1 MGEGRA
7 LRAAVS
13 TPPIRSMTFAPVQPV
28 FRWWC
33 LWLFLLGLTACTRT
47 SAPEAYVVT
56 GQPATRG
63 EAQPPCLH
71 AQPPGRQQVLLSPPA
86 GGWSGAPQAVV
97 VVNVFRG
104 EVKIRHGARERC
116 GVLQDARTL
125 DSRFLSGM
133 GTVLVPDK
141 GNQRPI
147 EVEFEPS
154 PMPLWR
160 PLVRL
165 GEPAS
170 VQRQDTLRFALRV
183 ASVAVMLALVVSA
196 LLTFMSTRERAFLSY
211 ALGASL
217 FALWMALL
225 SGLWAYPRPWFA
237 LGELSLRLVGALP
250 AVLSA
255 LTVRMLAYHAAPR
268 ALAGRVRRG
277 ADWLALCGLG
287 LAAMIVL
294 VPEHWLAVAS
304 LGSELGFYLLCLAM
318 AGMALVTMWRGE
330 PGGATALTC
339 VAPFLGVGLMEV
351 AMPERLAS
359 WKVEAMLLSGCWLA
373 LTASMALTLRL
384 GSLRRQRDE
393 MRVLAQTDALTGLPN
408 RRAALEQLSAI
419 SVSARRSGQPAAVGF
434 LDIDHFKDIND
445 VHGHEVGDQVLRAFA
460 RILRSTFRGAD
471 YVARMGGE
479 EFLVV
484 LPGASPEQ
492 AKARIESL
500 SPLLATIGHTLRLPE
515 LRVTLSAGVTGV
527 EADDVEIGPL
537 LQRADAA
544 MYAAKRA
551 GRERVVLSGQPQG

>member
-1 MGEGRA
+1 
-7 LRAAVS
+7 
-13 TPPIRSMTFAPVQPV
+13 MTFIPVQPV

-33 LWLFLLGLTACTRT
+33 LWLVLLGLAACARVA
-47 SAPEAYVVT
+47 APERVVVKSR
-56 GQPATRG
+56 PALHEETR
-63 EAQPPCLH
+63 PPCLQ
-71 AQPPGRQQVLLSPPA
+71 AQRTGRQRVLLWPPA

-97 VVNVFRG
+97 VMNVFRG
-104 EVKIRHGARERC
+104 QVKIRHGQRERC

-133 GTVLVPDK
+133 GTVLVPGK

-160 PLVRL
+160 PIVRL

-196 LLTFMSTRERAFLSY
+196 LLTFVSTRERAFLSY

-225 SGLWAYPRPWFA
+225 SGLWAYPQPWFA

-250 AVLSA
+250 TMLSG

-268 ALAGRVRRG
+268 ALAARVRRG
-277 ADWLALCGLG
+277 ADWLVPCAFAL
-287 LAAMIVL
+287 ATAIVL
-294 VPEHWLAVAS
+294 VPEHWLAVTS

-330 PGGATALTC
+330 PG
-339 VAPFLGVGLMEV
+339 
-351 AMPERLAS
+351 
-359 WKVEAMLLSGCWLA
+359 
-373 LTASMALTLRL
+373 
-384 GSLRRQRDE
+384 
-393 MRVLAQTDALTGLPN
+393 
-408 RRAALEQLSAI
+408 ALEHLAAASA
-419 SVSARRSGQPAAVGF
+419 SARHTGQPTAVGF
-434 LDIDHFKDIND
+434 LDIDYFKDIND
-445 VHGHEVGDQVLRAFA
+445 MHGHEVGDQVLRAFA

-484 LPGASPEQ
+484 LPGASAEQ

-500 SPLLATIGHTLRLPE
+500 SPLLATIGQSLHLPQ
-515 LRVTLSAGVTGV
+515 LRVTLSAGVTEVNAGDLDIV
-527 EADDVEIGPL
+527 PL

-551 GRERVVLSGQPQG
+551 GRDQVVLSSQRQD

>member
-1 MGEGRA
+1 MGQGPRI
-7 LRAAVS
+7 RRPF
-13 TPPIRSMTFAPVQPV
+13 TPPRSMTFIPVQPV

-33 LWLFLLGLTACTRT
+33 LWLVLLGLAACARVA
-47 SAPEAYVVT
+47 APERVVVKSR
-56 GQPATRG
+56 PALHEETR
-63 EAQPPCLH
+63 PPCLQ
-71 AQPPGRQQVLLSPPA
+71 AQRPGRQRVLLWPPA

-97 VVNVFRG
+97 VMNVFRG
-104 EVKIRHGARERC
+104 QVKIRHEERERC

-133 GTVLVPDK
+133 GTVLVPGK

-147 EVEFEPS
+147 EVELEPS

-160 PLVRL
+160 PIVRL

-196 LLTFMSTRERAFLSY
+196 LLTFVSTRERAFLSY

-225 SGLWAYPRPWFA
+225 SGLWAYPQPWFA

-250 AVLSA
+250 TMLSG

-277 ADWLALCGLG
+277 ADWLVPCAFAL
-287 LAAMIVL
+287 ATAIVL
-294 VPEHWLAVAS
+294 VPEHWLAVTS
-304 LGSELGFYLLCLAM
+304 LGSERGFYLLCLAM

-351 AMPERLAS
+351 AMPERLAP

-408 RRAALEQLSAI
+408 RRAALEHLAAASA
-419 SVSARRSGQPAAVGF
+419 SARHTGQPTAVGF
-434 LDIDHFKDIND
+434 LDIDYFKDIND
-445 VHGHEVGDQVLRAFA
+445 MHGHEVGDQVLRAFA

-484 LPGASPEQ
+484 LPGASAEQ

-500 SPLLATIGHTLRLPE
+500 SPLLATIGQSLHLPQ
-515 LRVTLSAGVTGV
+515 LRVTLSAGVTEVNAGDLDIV
-527 EADDVEIGPL
+527 PL

-551 GRERVVLSGQPQG
+551 GRDQVVLSGQRQL